1 SGNYCI
7 MPYRRTNFSAQIP
20 VGNALHRTARSI
32 MNLWKRTAQIAAI
45 LLMTGWLA
53 VHSVSVPAF
62 SSATT
67 SSPDSSAQDEQLS
80 ASNSQNT
87 EGLTS
92 GDTEAGTETDASQTS
107 QAEPSGQTIS
117 ETDSQSNDETSS
129 EDISQPS
136 GGLFSEDSTHPG
148 SERSSE

>member
-1 SGNYCI
+1 
-7 MPYRRTNFSAQIP
+7 
-20 VGNALHRTARSI
+20 
-32 MNLWKRTAQIAAI
+32 MNLWKRTAQIGAI

-53 VHSVSVPAF
+53 APSVSVPAF
-62 SSATT
+62 SSDTT

-107 QAEPSGQTIS
+107 QVEPSGQTIS
-117 ETDSQSNDETSS
+117 RTDAQSNDETSS

-136 GGLFSEDSTHPG
+136 G
-148 SERSSE
+148 